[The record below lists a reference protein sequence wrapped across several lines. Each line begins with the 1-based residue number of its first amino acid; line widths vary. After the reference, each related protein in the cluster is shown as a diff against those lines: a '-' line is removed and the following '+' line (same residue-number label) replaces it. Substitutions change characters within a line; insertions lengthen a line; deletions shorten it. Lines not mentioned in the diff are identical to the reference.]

1 MPCQIPDE
9 QVGKIMGAIVLP
21 EAWMDR
27 VLAKVH
33 LADEVKRV
41 EQERRETEQRLRRLA
56 QVYLDNLVSNE
67 EYRRQKRQLEDLLAS
82 LVVPGVDAA
91 LEAGKLLEDLPKLWQ
106 EANLGERRRLL
117 VSMLDAVY
125 VDTVEEKAVVA
136 LTPKPAFMPLF
147 EVATTRQGSG
157 VVLVRERKLP
167 LGEEAS
173 SHAAT
178 NTLRQL

>member
-67 EYRRQKRQLEDLLAS
+67 EYRRQKRQLEDLR
-82 LVVPGVDAA
+82 
-91 LEAGKLLEDLPKLWQ
+91 W
-106 EANLGERRRLL
+106 
-117 VSMLDAVY
+117 
-125 VDTVEEKAVVA
+125 
-136 LTPKPAFMPLF
+136 TPL
-147 EVATTRQGSG
+147 
-157 VVLVRERKLP
+157 
-167 LGEEAS
+167 
-173 SHAAT
+173 
-178 NTLRQL
+178 LRQHEG

>member
-56 QVYLDNLVSNE
+56 QVYLDNLVSDPIIKTARGLN
-67 EYRRQKRQLEDLLAS
+67 
-82 LVVPGVDAA
+82 
-91 LEAGKLLEDLPKLWQ
+91 
-106 EANLGERRRLL
+106 
-117 VSMLDAVY
+117 
-125 VDTVEEKAVVA
+125 
-136 LTPKPAFMPLF
+136 
-147 EVATTRQGSG
+147 
-157 VVLVRERKLP
+157 
-167 LGEEAS
+167 
-173 SHAAT
+173 
-178 NTLRQL
+178 

>member
-117 VSMLDAVY
+117 VLYAGCGLRRHGGGEGRCCLDP
-125 VDTVEEKAVVA
+125 KASLHASVRGRDHTARV
-136 LTPKPAFMPLF
+136 
-147 EVATTRQGSG
+147 GSCIS
-157 VVLVRERKLP
+157 P
-167 LGEEAS
+167 
-173 SHAAT
+173 
-178 NTLRQL
+178 